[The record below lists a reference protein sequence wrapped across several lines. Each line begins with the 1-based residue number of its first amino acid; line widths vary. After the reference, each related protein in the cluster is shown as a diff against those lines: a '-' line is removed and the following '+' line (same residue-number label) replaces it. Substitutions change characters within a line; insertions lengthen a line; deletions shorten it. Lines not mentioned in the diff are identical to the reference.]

1 VNYNTIKTALAV
13 ILFICLL
20 DMPYGYYQF
29 VRITATAGFA
39 YLAYSAKKQNINDE
53 VIPYI
58 ILVMVFQPLATVHL
72 SKIAWNIIDV
82 LVGIGLLVTI
92 KKKEHDRNV

>member
-1 VNYNTIKTALAV
+1 
-13 ILFICLL
+13 
-20 DMPYGYYQF
+20 MPYGYYQF
-29 VRITATAGFA
+29 LKIAATAGFT
-39 YLAYSAKKQNINDE
+39 YLAYSANKQNINEE

-92 KKKEHDRNV
+92 KKRI